1 MPDIAL
7 LTACSSGGKKTSST
21 AQKRKSIAVGSA
33 QIFSSDWLEFRSS
46 NLLRLKNGIGDGA
59 LIAVS
64 RNLKR
69 AVSAKRVAPTLQ
81 AAVEKWR
88 GAEQRMKELSTAR
101 NAGDAMNAF
110 DFEAL
115 AVALSVL
122 RAYR

>member
-1 MPDIAL
+1 VE
-7 LTACSSGGKKTSST
+7 KRHQVR
-21 AQKRKSIAVGSA
+21 AQKRKFIALGSA

-59 LIAVS
+59 FIVVS
-64 RNLKR
+64 RNLKH

-88 GAEQRMKELSTAR
+88 GAEQRLKELSTAR
-101 NAGDAMNAF
+101 NAGDATNAF

-115 AVALSVL
+115 ALSVL
-122 RAYR
+122 RANR